1 MDVEFHD
8 GDRRQDVD
16 KKQDWYNMGTRLG
29 QDWDKMGSRW
39 GQDGVK
45 MGTRWGQDC
54 TRRGK
59 VGVKEHDWDKE
70 QDINGHK
77 DKGHMGERM
86 WTRRIHDGGKGQDE
100 EMIRTRVKMGIR
112 NKMGTRRLSQTD
124 RDW

>member
-45 MGTRWGQDC
+45 MGTRWGQD
-54 TRRGK
+54 G
-59 VGVKEHDWDKE
+59 DKIVQE
-70 QDINGHK
+70 E
-77 DKGHMGERM
+77 DKLGSM
-86 WTRRIHDGGKGQDE
+86 D
-100 EMIRTRVKMGIR
+100 
-112 NKMGTRRLSQTD
+112 KMGTKNKT
-124 RDW
+124 